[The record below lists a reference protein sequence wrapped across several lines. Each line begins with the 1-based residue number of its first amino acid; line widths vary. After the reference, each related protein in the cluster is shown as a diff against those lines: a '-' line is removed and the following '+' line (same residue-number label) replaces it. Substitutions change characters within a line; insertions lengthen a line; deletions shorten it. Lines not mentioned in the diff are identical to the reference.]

1 MDKITTI
8 AVAYATIIE
17 TAGSALV
24 ETQYIRPTLEALR
37 DHGHR
42 PCGGATVHD
51 QTDNWVGTYIY
62 IDRK

>member
-8 AVAYATIIE
+8 CVAYATIIE
-17 TAGSALV
+17 AAGSALV
-24 ETQYIRPTLEALR
+24 ETQYIRPTMEVLR
-37 DHGHR
+37 DHGHK